1 MSLNGVGKAPIETSA
16 YCAVIPTK
24 LCNDGLLTLLNDKE
38 AGGEPN
44 QDSNDCCYAQKATH
58 LLEIR
63 VKATSSARWR
73 IAAASVLTQEFVEL
87 AIQFTPQFI

>member
-1 MSLNGVGKAPIETSA
+1 MSLNGVGKAPIETGA
-16 YCAVIPTK
+16 CCAVIPTK

-38 AGGEPN
+38 AGGKPN

-63 VKATSSARWR
+63 VEAASTARWR